1 MNIKNNTNV
10 QYTIYKMN
18 IFVSESVGLISESCN
33 LEPPPFEKAVLM
45 PQTHPRCAETKS
57 PSEGFAKPK
66 AEQNLDSCPDVSP
79 IIENESRKYKSTF
92 TIVNN
97 PNPLQKKNNSKFV
110 QSNTIDEKH
119 TEMLNHFNETE
130 TKTIPKLQIERAQLK
145 HILTSFR
152 ETNIE
157 KYMETKDNI
166 QKITSQIRSL
176 NREKK
181 KYFLENSKYIFQ
193 YFEYKK
199 KISSGD
205 NNNKNVNKLNSFFN
219 IKEITSTNSETNET
233 VEKDI
238 HKHMYQN
245 YWKNVKNEITNIQDF
260 IVPSD
265 VCEYCRQGEMIPQD
279 EEGILICNNNKCGK
293 FVTYIVD
300 SSKPTNKEPP
310 NEVSYTAYI
319 RLNHFKEIL
328 SQFQAKETTQ
338 IPDEVI
344 EAIRNRIKK
353 ERIKDIKTINYEKM
367 REILRKLGL
376 NKYFEHIQY
385 INSIFGIKPPIMN
398 EELHETLCVLFIEI
412 QKPWAIHCPANRTNF
427 FNYTYT
433 LYQLCVLLGQ
443 TQYLPYIPLLKDR
456 TKQLEQDM
464 IWKKVCNELSWYFEP
479 TI

>member
-1 MNIKNNTNV
+1 MSLHSLSSQQQLKNKK
-10 QYTIYKMN
+10 TI
-18 IFVSESVGLISESCN
+18 
-33 LEPPPFEKAVLM
+33 
-45 PQTHPRCAETKS
+45 
-57 PSEGFAKPK
+57 
-66 AEQNLDSCPDVSP
+66 
-79 IIENESRKYKSTF
+79 
-92 TIVNN
+92 
-97 PNPLQKKNNSKFV
+97 
-110 QSNTIDEKH
+110 TIDEKH
-119 TEMLNHFNETE
+119 TAMIDKFHQLETL
-130 TKTIPKLQIERAQLK
+130 TIPQLIKEKSDLKRRLKKLNESQIEKRMD
-145 HILTSFR
+145 ILDKIRT
-152 ETNIE
+152 
-157 KYMETKDNI
+157 
-166 QKITSQIRSL
+166 ITSEIKSMQK
-176 NREKK
+176 EKK
-181 KYFLENSKYIFQ
+181 KYLLENSKYIFH
-193 YFEYKK
+193 YFEEKK

-205 NNNKNVNKLNSFFN
+205 NNQNVNKLNVFFK
-219 IKEITSTNSETNET
+219 IKDPNQTAL
-233 VEKDI
+233 EKEES
-238 HKHMYQN
+238 HKTKCQN
-245 YWKNVKNEITNIQDF
+245 YWRNVNNDIVNIHDF
-260 IVPSD
+260 VIPSD
-265 VCEYCRQGEMIPQD
+265 ICEYCRNGEMIPQD
-279 EEGILICNNNKCGK
+279 EEGILICNNPKCGK
-293 FVTYIVD
+293 FITYIVD

-353 ERIKDIKTINYEKM
+353 ERIKDMKHINYDKM

-385 INSIFGIKPPIMN
+385 INSIFGIKPPIMS

-464 IWKKVCNELSWYFEP
+464 IWKKVCEELDWCFVP